1 MCEAKVEPDVISYGA
16 GIIACEKGRQ
26 WQQGVSLIREMWKA
40 KLGTQVISY
49 NAGIDVVPEQYAAI
63 RACEVWGQWA
73 KALDL
78 LDSMLGAR
86 VEPTA
91 ANNPDAGRYL
101 HVFQAGGPMDVFK
114 HVVLVALLQQM
125 TAVADPFAF
134 VDAHA
139 GAGVYDLSSEESLR
153 YRRFEEGVLRLSH
166 AADRS
171 GIGLVADYLD
181 VVWRCNQALGASPCA
196 LSLYPGSPA
205 LACQWL
211 RPQDSA
217 VFFEAAADA
226 YECLRRRVALLGR
239 GAGRRFALL
248 RDDSYLRLALGPPP
262 WPGGRQLVLIDP
274 PYDSVR
280 SHATWNVYVVR
291 RLLQRSPSAC
301 VALWCPLV
309 GEEQVASLRGRV
321 RSVTACSV
329 LVAEM
334 RLERALSRGAALQG
348 SGMLVVNPPPAVH
361 AQLLA
366 ALPGLGGALRAPGY
380 RVLWL

>member
-1 MCEAKVEPDVISYGA
+1 MREAKLEPDAIRYNTGISACQKHGHWRYVLALLSEMCEAKVEPDVISYGA

-139 GAGVYDLSSEESLR
+139 GAG
-153 YRRFEEGVLRLSH
+153 G
-166 AADRS
+166 
-171 GIGLVADYLD
+171 
-181 VVWRCNQALGASPCA
+181 
-196 LSLYPGSPA
+196 
-205 LACQWL
+205 L
-211 RPQDSA
+211 RPE
-217 VFFEAAADA
+217 F
-226 YECLRRRVALLGR
+226 RGVA
-239 GAGRRFALL
+239 
-248 RDDSYLRLALGPPP
+248 PIPE
-262 WPGGRQLVLIDP
+262 V
-274 PYDSVR
+274 
-280 SHATWNVYVVR
+280 
-291 RLLQRSPSAC
+291 
-301 VALWCPLV
+301 
-309 GEEQVASLRGRV
+309 
-321 RSVTACSV
+321 
-329 LVAEM
+329 
-334 RLERALSRGAALQG
+334 
-348 SGMLVVNPPPAVH
+348 
-361 AQLLA
+361 
-366 ALPGLGGALRAPGY
+366 
-380 RVLWL
+380 